1 MNYKDFSLEITTKTC
16 GVHMRHGEMKDE
28 WVNYG
33 GRVWENQ
40 VQQFQK
46 VTKIFVALLKN

>member
-1 MNYKDFSLEITTKTC
+1 
-16 GVHMRHGEMKDE
+16 MKDE

-46 VTKIFVALLKN
+46 VTKFVLA